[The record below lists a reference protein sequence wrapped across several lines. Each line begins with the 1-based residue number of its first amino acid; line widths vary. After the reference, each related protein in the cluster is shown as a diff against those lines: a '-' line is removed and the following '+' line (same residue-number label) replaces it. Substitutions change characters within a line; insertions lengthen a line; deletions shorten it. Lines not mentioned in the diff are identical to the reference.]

1 MRTILSGTRGNALAA
16 LLLPLPP
23 QVRRSGMCSLRRVCH
38 AGPSRRRSD
47 SMTMRDRLREW
58 GAPSVHNSVEVCR
71 TPLALKLLD
80 VSLARTIVSSESFA
94 AAELVY

>member
-1 MRTILSGTRGNALAA
+1 
-16 LLLPLPP
+16 
-23 QVRRSGMCSLRRVCH
+23 
-38 AGPSRRRSD
+38 
-47 SMTMRDRLREW
+47 MTMRDRLREL

-94 AAELVY
+94 AAKLVY